1 VNREEFMNEVKDKG
15 LITADVLKFLVED
28 KVSTYNELQKWSPE
42 DYQNYNKLLEHL
54 KLLHGEGSKKTGD
67 KGKALESLVNFII
80 NKTYFFEVHENI
92 RTGTNEIDQLIRL
105 SDRGKQALY
114 NFEISRDLL
123 HINDDV
129 FLGECKNYKESLT
142 VTYVGKFYGLLKS
155 CDCNFGII
163 FSVKGLSGKEHLWGD
178 SYGLVKV
185 LRLIEKYK
193 HEQDFYILEFNINDY
208 EKISQGVKFLDLI
221 KEKKTA
227 LQVSADHRHL
237 INEDFNSEEEEVI
250 RIMKSLQTK

>member
-1 VNREEFMNEVKDKG
+1 MNKDEFINEVKGKG
-15 LITADVLKFLVED
+15 LFTADVLKFVVED
-28 KVSTYNELQKWSPE
+28 KISTYKELQKWSSE
-42 DYQNYNKLLEHL
+42 DYEHYNKLLNHL
-54 KLLHGEGSKKTGD
+54 KLLHGGRSNKTGD
-67 KGKALESLVNFII
+67 KGEALESLVNFII

-105 SDRGKQALY
+105 SDRGKQALHT
-114 NFEISRDLL
+114 FDISRDLI

-163 FSVKGLSGKEHLWGD
+163 FSVKGLSGKEHLWSD

-193 HEQDFYILEFNINDY
+193 HEQDFYILEFNMNDY
-208 EKISQGVKFLDLI
+208 EKISQGVNFLDLI

-227 LQVSADHRHL
+227 LQVSSDHRHL
-237 INEDFNSEEEEVI
+237 INEDFNSEEENVI
-250 RIMKSLQTK
+250 KIMKALQAK